1 MYSVLPTAFLTCTCS
16 FNFPLPSFRHWPKT
30 RSLQVLSVFIFQ
42 DIPSDGINKWFKL
55 EGRSSKSRVDGDC
68 HLKIT
73 LTAGKVILRDRG
85 FNHFCSGFALL
96 SFVVCLIS
104 YQIKVIAKPVETSRL
119 VPAVG

>member
-1 MYSVLPTAFLTCTCS
+1 ML
-16 FNFPLPSFRHWPKT
+16 W
-30 RSLQVLSVFIFQ
+30 VFIFQ
-42 DIPSDGINKWFKL
+42 DIPSDGIDKWFKL

-73 LTAGKVILRDRG
+73 LTAGKVILRERG

-104 YQIKVIAKPVETSRL
+104 HQIRS
-119 VPAVG
+119 